1 MLTEVLRDKEFSQK
15 CDELLQK
22 KHPEPNNQN
31 KGPPT

>member
-1 MLTEVLRDKEFSQK
+1 LRDKEFSQK

-31 KGPPT
+31 KAPPAR